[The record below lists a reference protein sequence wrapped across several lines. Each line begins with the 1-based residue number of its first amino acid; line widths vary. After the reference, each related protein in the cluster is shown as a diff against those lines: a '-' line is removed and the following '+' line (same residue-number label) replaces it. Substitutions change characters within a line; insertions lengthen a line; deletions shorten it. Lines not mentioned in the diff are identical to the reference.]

1 MRRDVSAPGPSL
13 YQRAG
18 DPPQRTVEAARRDRP
33 SSKRLALIVRH
44 NPRRRLPRHVRGF
57 FFLREAARRS
67 GELLSKGWGRRRRD
81 ESNCTRRLPR
91 RRILLSYAAISVSK
105 WRIERLP
112 KTHFAFGV
120 DFWDDRGDSIVEY
133 VASRPARGCLR
144 RLLRPCRRRRAVRW
158 SSSAWKSASALW

>member
-44 NPRRRLPRHVRGF
+44 NPRRRLPRHVRAF
-57 FFLREAARRS
+57 FSCAKPLADPANSCQR
-67 GELLSKGWGRRRRD
+67 GWGRRRRD

-112 KTHFAFGV
+112 KTHLAFGV

-133 VASRPARGCLR
+133 VALQ
-144 RLLRPCRRRRAVRW
+144 
-158 SSSAWKSASALW
+158 SAGRFCAFFSGPEIPFPGNGEPSWKHAEFLEE